1 MARNYFVE
9 LMWTNGSKDD
19 AMDYTTFFE
28 HDVGVERLKWKGS
41 QGIGLCPLPSH
52 NDRNPSFSCCCE
64 TSRWKCFGCGES
76 GNAYTLAKILCF
88 NNPQQYLSDYS
99 PVVKNGHNKA
109 INPPE
114 MDVDKVSAIKEKQAR
129 YISQL
134 PDDIKDKLD
143 SGEHLGMDDSGRM
156 TFHYPNGIKHHK
168 GKNGE
173 APYWEGDG
181 SCKIFMEER
190 LANYPAE
197 KPLYIFEG
205 EKDALVSPFNGIS
218 FSGGAGSIP
227 VDISRLYVFDIIYIA
242 YDNDD
247 SGRDGAKKL
256 AERIKKEA
264 PHIKV
269 FIIQWDKSLPTGYD
283 IWDEWVKTW
292 EKQNYHY
299 DELDKAVVNA
309 TEFKLELPTT
319 IGAFTVL
326 TGKRASATTPPP
338 TEWLIKGVLPKR
350 FNSVIA
356 GTTGSKKSMYAMQLG
371 MSLAN
376 GEKEFCG
383 NKIIP
388 KRTNVLYVDTEIGE
402 YGVHRRYKNIMRN
415 MNWSGDEYF
424 NAIAKGGSVMDVWG
438 MVHEAYQY
446 FRPELII
453 FDSLYNSTSCDDF
466 SRAGQIQKVTNALTE
481 FKERHGISV
490 LAVHHFNKGGNEMG
504 LDIDRMSGA
513 AQLKNWLEWCML
525 LIKTNVKD
533 FNLWQVA
540 KVRDFDHDESVI
552 GLKWNDFWFKTEGVI
567 DDYKPFLINEEKKN
581 KWQSVLED
589 CPEQFDT
596 QSWLN
601 VFSSK
606 YPTMTE
612 RTGKQ
617 WLKECSESPMAN
629 KLSHGLYKKN
639 LRLITESDMDEL

>member
-1 MARNYFVE
+1 
-9 LMWTNGSKDD
+9 
-19 AMDYTTFFE
+19 
-28 HDVGVERLKWKGS
+28 
-41 QGIGLCPLPSH
+41 
-52 NDRNPSFSCCCE
+52 
-64 TSRWKCFGCGES
+64 
-76 GNAYTLAKILCF
+76 
-88 NNPQQYLSDYS
+88 
-99 PVVKNGHNKA
+99 
-109 INPPE
+109 
-114 MDVDKVSAIKEKQAR
+114 
-129 YISQL
+129 
-134 PDDIKDKLD
+134 
-143 SGEHLGMDDSGRM
+143 
-156 TFHYPNGIKHHK
+156 
-168 GKNGE
+168 
-173 APYWEGDG
+173 
-181 SCKIFMEER
+181 
-190 LANYPAE
+190 
-197 KPLYIFEG
+197 
-205 EKDALVSPFNGIS
+205 
-218 FSGGAGSIP
+218 
-227 VDISRLYVFDIIYIA
+227 
-242 YDNDD
+242 
-247 SGRDGAKKL
+247 
-256 AERIKKEA
+256 
-264 PHIKV
+264 
-269 FIIQWDKSLPTGYD
+269 
-283 IWDEWVKTW
+283 VKTW

-309 TEFKLELPTT
+309 TEFRLELPTT

-481 FKERHGISV
+481 FKERHGVSV

-513 AQLKNWLEWCML
+513 SQLKNWLEWCML

-606 YPTMTE
+606 YLTMTK

>member
-1 MARNYFVE
+1 MEY
-9 LMWTNGSKDD
+9 SC
-19 AMDYTTFFE
+19 FFE
-28 HDVGVERLKWKGS
+28 NDIGIERIKWTGS
-41 QGIGLCPLPSH
+41 QGIGICPLPAH
-52 NDRNPSFSCCCE
+52 DDQNPSFSFSAE
-64 TSRWKCFGCGES
+64 TGLWNCFGCGEK
-76 GNAYTLAKILCF
+76 GNAYTLAKILEMP
-88 NNPQQYLSDYS
+88 NPNQYLNI
-99 PVVKNGHNKA
+99 PPTLMKNGHNGG
-109 INPPE
+109 IRPPKTE
-114 MDVDKVSAIKEKQAR
+114 IKPTDEIAMKQAK
-129 YISQL
+129 YTSQL
-134 PDDIKDKLD
+134 PNDIKDKLD
-143 SGEHLGMDDSGRM
+143 SGEHLGMDDSGRL

-173 APYWEGDG
+173 APYWDGDG
-181 SCKIFMEER
+181 HCQIFMEER
-190 LANYPAE
+190 LSGFAPD
-197 KPLYIFEG
+197 KPIYIFEG
-205 EKDALVSPFNGIS
+205 EKDALAAPFNGIS
-218 FSGGAGSIP
+218 FSAGAGSIP
-227 VDISRLYVFDIIYIA
+227 KDISHLSDFNTIYIV
-242 YDNDD
+242 YDNDETGN
-247 SGRDGAKKL
+247 SGAKKL
-256 AERIKKEA
+256 AGRIKKDL
-264 PHIKV
+264 PNNNVLICR
-269 FIIQWDKSLPTGYD
+269 WDESLPKEYD
-283 IWDEWVKTW
+283 VWDECVKTW
-292 EKQNYHY
+292 ENKNYCY
-299 DELDKAVVNA
+299 DELDKAITNA
-309 TEFKLELPTT
+309 TEFELELPNK
-319 IGAFTVL
+319 IGVFTVL

-338 TEWLIKGVLPKR
+338 TEWLIKGILPKR
-350 FNSVIA
+350 FNAVIA

-371 MSLAN
+371 MSVAN

-388 KRTNVLYVDTEIGE
+388 KQTNVLYVDTEVGE
-402 YGVHRRYKNIMRN
+402 YGVHRRYQNIKRN

-424 NAIAKGGSVMDVWG
+424 NTITKGGSVMDVWD
-438 MVHEAYQY
+438 MVHDAYRY

-481 FKERHGISV
+481 FKERYGVSV

-567 DDYKPFLINEEKKN
+567 DDYKPFLITDEKRN
-581 KWQSVLED
+581 KWQSVLEG
-589 CPEQFDT
+589 CSEQFDT

-601 VFSSK
+601 VFGSK

-617 WLKECSESPMAN
+617 WLKECSDSPMAN
-629 KLSHGLYKKN
+629 KLSHGIYKKN

>member
-1 MARNYFVE
+1 MNYQH
-9 LMWTNGSKDD
+9 
-19 AMDYTTFFE
+19 FFE
-28 HDVGVERLKWKGS
+28 IKVGIEKIRWIGE
-41 QGIGLCPLPSH
+41 QGIGRCPIPAH
-52 NDRNPSFSCCCE
+52 EDTHPSFSSNGQTGLWYCH
-64 TSRWKCFGCGES
+64 SCGEK
-76 GNAYTLAKILCF
+76 GNAYTLAEIL
-88 NNPQQYLSDYS
+88 NMSNPRQYLSDYS
-99 PVVKNGHNKA
+99 PTIKNGHNGG
-109 INPPE
+109 ISPPKTE
-114 MDVDKVSAIKEKQAR
+114 VKRTDEIIMKQAK
-129 YISQL
+129 YTSQL
-134 PDDIKDKLD
+134 PDDIKEKLD
-143 SGEHLGMDDSGRM
+143 SGDYMGMDDSGRY

-181 SCKIFMEER
+181 SCQIFMEER
-190 LANYPAE
+190 LADYPTD
-197 KPLYIFEG
+197 KPLYILEG
-205 EKDALVSPFNGIS
+205 EGDALVSPFNGVS
-218 FSGGAGSIP
+218 FSVGAGSIP
-227 VDISRLYVFDIIYIA
+227 KDISPLFCYNTIYVA

-247 SGRDGAKKL
+247 SGHKGALKL
-256 AERIKKEA
+256 AERIKKA
-264 PHIKV
+264 SSHIKIL
-269 FIIQWDKSLPTGYD
+269 IIQWDESLPKGYD
-283 IWDEWVKTW
+283 IWDEWVTTW

-309 TEFKLELPTT
+309 TEFKLELPKT

-326 TGKRASATTPPP
+326 TGKRASVTTPPP
-338 TEWLIKGVLPKR
+338 TEWLIKRVLPKR

-388 KRTNVLYVDTEIGE
+388 KRTNVLYVDTEIGA

-424 NAIAKGGSVMDVWG
+424 NAIAKGGSVMDIWG

-481 FKERHGISV
+481 FKERHGVSV

-567 DDYKPFLINEEKKN
+567 DDYKPFLITDEKRN
-581 KWQSVLED
+581 KWQSVLEG
-589 CPEQFDT
+589 CSEQFDT

-601 VFSSK
+601 VFGSK

-617 WLKECSESPMAN
+617 WLKECSDSPMAN
-629 KLSHGLYKKN
+629 KLSHGIYKKN